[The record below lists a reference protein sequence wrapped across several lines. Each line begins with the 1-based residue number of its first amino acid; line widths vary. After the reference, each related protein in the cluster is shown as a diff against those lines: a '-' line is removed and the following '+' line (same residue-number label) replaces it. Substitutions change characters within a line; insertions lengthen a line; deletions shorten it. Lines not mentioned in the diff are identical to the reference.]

1 MNLPSGTAQAEQI
14 KLRKTCRGCKQP
26 LYGSC
31 QDEEF
36 AVAGIGIMHLECAR
50 QYCSQQGME
59 LEDAVPICKHWHLKG
74 HCIYQVGHVRVQ
86 TAACM
91 FSDGF
96 GNASRRQQRWPCQ
109 KLESGCVLTAGYL

>member
-26 LYGSC
+26 LYGGC
-31 QDEEF
+31 QDGDF

-50 QYCSQQGME
+50 RYCSQQGME

-74 HCIYQVGHVRVQ
+74 HCIYQVSYSLAFANCLCSIGSAV
-86 TAACM
+86 A
-91 FSDGF
+91 
-96 GNASRRQQRWPCQ
+96 
-109 KLESGCVLTAGYL
+109 SGCKEGTRDGLVKG